1 MTMDATA
8 RQATQA
14 VGPRPSTLGPPPFP
28 QGCARPHRGS
38 PAGPT
43 ATTGS
48 RWTRLL
54 VAGLGCVLAAA
65 CTASPDR
72 QEATA
77 TTQAAAPIQRDYW
90 PTAGWRTA
98 PPAQVGMDPKVLA
111 VLDTNVAYHPQLRS
125 LLVVRHGYLVYERYW
140 NGDAH
145 SGQEAFSVTKSFTA
159 ALVGIALGDHHL
171 KSLNQTV
178 GELLAAHLPPKADP
192 RLAKVTVQQL
202 LTMSSGLACDDT
214 GPDCDGD
221 LTYRLY
227 DSRDWVRH
235 ILARKPVTKA
245 GTTFAYSNA
254 SSHLLSA
261 IVADTT
267 GRSTLAFA
275 RAKLFAPLGIH
286 TEHAFQPLGAAFPT
300 PAEERAYEQAKVAW
314 VTDPQGYHS
323 GFAGL
328 KLPARDLA
336 KLGYLYLNGGRWDG
350 VQVVPA
356 GYVRA
361 STQRQSQPP
370 PDGRFDGYG
379 YQWWVTSEHGHPS
392 FVAVGFGGQFIQVVP
407 DLDLVVVITSDF
419 ENGRDDAQQL
429 VAEAIVPAAT
439 G

>member
-1 MTMDATA
+1 
-8 RQATQA
+8 
-14 VGPRPSTLGPPPFP
+14 
-28 QGCARPHRGS
+28 
-38 PAGPT
+38 
-43 ATTGS
+43 
-48 RWTRLL
+48 

-65 CTASPDR
+65 CTSPDR

-77 TTQAAAPIQRDYW
+77 TTQASAAPIQRDYW

-98 PPAQVGMDPKVLA
+98 PPARVGMDPKVLA

-125 LLVVRHGYLVYERYW
+125 LLVVHHGYLVYERYW
-140 NGDAH
+140 NGDADT
-145 SGQEAFSVTKSFTA
+145 GQEAFSVTKSFTS

-178 GELLAAHLPPKADP
+178 GELLAAHLPATADP

-202 LTMSSGLACDDT
+202 LTMTSGLAGDT
-214 GPDCDGD
+214 PPDGDGD
-221 LTYRLY
+221 LTYRLF

-235 ILARKPVTKA
+235 ILARKLVTKA

-286 TEHAFQPLGAAFPT
+286 TEHAFQPVGVAFPT
-300 PAEERAYEQAKVAW
+300 PAEERAYERAKVAW

-328 KLPARDLA
+328 KLPSRDLA

-370 PDGRFDGYG
+370 PGGRFDGYG

-392 FVAVGFGGQFIQVVP
+392 FVAVGLGGQFIQVIP
-407 DLDLVVVITSDF
+407 DLDLVVVITSEF

-429 VAEAIVPAAT
+429 VGEAIVPAAT